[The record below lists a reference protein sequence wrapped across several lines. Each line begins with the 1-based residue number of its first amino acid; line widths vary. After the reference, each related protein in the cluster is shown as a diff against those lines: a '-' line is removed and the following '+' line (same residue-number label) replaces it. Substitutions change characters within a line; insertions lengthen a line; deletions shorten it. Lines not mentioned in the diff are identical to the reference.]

1 MEVFVHLV
9 RLAASAAASLMIFGM
24 TAALADDSIGSVHST
39 PGERAADH
47 WTPEAMSA
55 AVQAPKPNVDPS
67 SIHQPPGAS
76 RSGMNPGA
84 MPSMVT
90 EAATKTM
97 HERKAGDVNSMPLVF
112 AGKMFFSKPDGDYM
126 CSAQFISKNVLLT
139 AAHCVRDDKSGD
151 FWTNITFFL
160 QYDKGHASAKYTQS
174 CAATFDSWVQEGA
187 DKYLSDFA
195 MILVND
201 DSKTGWFGTQW
212 DWQGAYK
219 NATKIGYP
227 VGISEGE
234 VIQVLPGPI
243 SVSDGIVELRHGD
256 PNEQG
261 GSSGGAWIGDYDT
274 KGDAKRNHIISV
286 ESFGFDG
293 KPGVDYGPYF
303 DDRVKQ
309 LFDYVSNGCQ

>member
-1 MEVFVHLV
+1 VHLV
-9 RLAASAAASLMIFGM
+9 RIAAIAAASFMLCGM
-24 TAALADDSIGSVHST
+24 TGAQADDSIGSAHAS

-55 AVQAPKPNVDPS
+55 AVMAPKPNVDPS
-67 SIHQPPGAS
+67 TIHIPPGAN
-76 RSGMNPGA
+76 RSAQHPGA
-84 MPSMVT
+84 LASGVT
-90 EAATKTM
+90 AATSKM
-97 HERKAGDVNSMPLVF
+97 HVRAAGDVNSMPLIF
-112 AGKMFFSKPDGDYM
+112 AGKMFFTKPEGDYM
-126 CSAQFISKNVLLT
+126 CSAQFISKDVLLT

-151 FWTNITFFL
+151 FWKNITFFL
-160 QYDKGHASAKYTQS
+160 QYDKGKASAKYTQN
-174 CAATFDSWVQEGA
+174 CAATFNTWVQDSS

-195 MILVND
+195 MIQVSD

-212 DWQGAYK
+212 DWQGSYDK
-219 NATKIGYP
+219 ATKIGYP
-227 VGISEGE
+227 VGISKGE

-243 SVSDGIVELRHGD
+243 SITDGIVELRHGD

-274 KGDAKRNHIISV
+274 KGDADHNHIISV
-286 ESFGFDG
+286 ESFGYDG

-309 LFDYVSNGCQ
+309 LFDYVSNGCK

>member
-1 MEVFVHLV
+1 MLC
-9 RLAASAAASLMIFGM
+9 GM
-24 TAALADDSIGSVHST
+24 TAAQADDSIGSAQAPS
-39 PGERAADH
+39 GERAADH

-55 AVQAPKPNVDPS
+55 AVLAPKPDVDPS
-67 SIHQPPGAS
+67 TIHAPPGGN

-84 MPSMVT
+84 LPSEVT
-90 EAATKTM
+90 AATKKM
-97 HERKAGDVNSMPLVF
+97 QHERAAGDVNTIPLVF
-112 AGKMFFSKPDGDYM
+112 AGKMFFSKPEGDFM

-151 FWTNITFFL
+151 FWKNITFFL
-160 QYDKGHASAKYTQS
+160 QYDKGHASGKYTQK
-174 CAATFDSWVQEGA
+174 CAATFNDWVQEGNQ
-187 DKYLSDFA
+187 KYLSDFA

-212 DWQGAYK
+212 DWEGTYK
-219 NATKIGYP
+219 SATKIGYP
-227 VGISEGE
+227 VGVSQGE
-234 VIQVLPGPI
+234 VIQVLTGPI
-243 SVSDGIVELRHGD
+243 RVGEGLVELTHGD

-274 KGDAKRNHIISV
+274 SGDPSHNHIITI
-286 ESFGFDG
+286 ELFGFKD

-309 LFDYVSNGCQ
+309 LFEYVSNGCQ